1 MDKDM
6 KGDVELV
13 KNVEE
18 VSAYPASM
26 PNVNGKEFPYT
37 AKGMAM
43 AKMEAKKKG
52 KKMVAKPAK
61 KKMGKKK

>member
-1 MDKDM
+1 
-6 KGDVELV
+6 
-13 KNVEE
+13 
-18 VSAYPASM
+18 M

-43 AKMEAKKKG
+43 AKMAAKKTG
-52 KKMVAKPAK
+52 KKMATKKVM

>member
-1 MDKDM
+1 
-6 KGDVELV
+6 
-13 KNVEE
+13 
-18 VSAYPASM
+18 M

-43 AKMEAKKKG
+43 AKMEEKKSG
-52 KKMVAKPAK
+52 KPMKKAAI